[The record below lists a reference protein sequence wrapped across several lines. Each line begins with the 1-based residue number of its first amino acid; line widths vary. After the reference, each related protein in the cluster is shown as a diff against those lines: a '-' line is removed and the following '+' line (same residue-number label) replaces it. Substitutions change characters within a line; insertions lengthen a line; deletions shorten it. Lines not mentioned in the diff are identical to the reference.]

1 MSRIPFRTLLLD
13 VDGTLID
20 SNGAHAKAWTQ
31 SLREHGIDVGIDA
44 VRRLIGMGSDKILP
58 AVAHVSEDSDAGQ
71 AITRRRKHIFE
82 VLLPELQPT
91 PGARRLLEHLREQG
105 VELIIATSAE
115 DREMSALL
123 QQAGVADLVPSRTSK
138 DDARSSK
145 PDPDIVQAA
154 LAKSWTPLQSTA
166 LIGDTPYDIEAAERA
181 GIDAIALRCGGY
193 WTDRSLR
200 EALYI
205 FDDPQA
211 LLEHWLN
218 RAEVARHRSAASK
231 H

>member
-20 SNGAHAKAWTQ
+20 SNGAHAEAWTQ

-44 VRRLIGMGSDKILP
+44 VRRLIGMGGDKILP

-91 PGARRLLEHLREQG
+91 PGARPLLEYLREQG

-123 QQAGVADLVPSRTSK
+123 QQAGVADLIPSRTSK